1 MAGRHQ
7 PSRDAMLRLTVE
19 AMDLGPG
26 VRAVA
31 LDLMD
36 PEIEAPVAGGEAAGL
51 WSRALAALAGD
62 ETVVL
67 DFQAHL
73 ERVRAFCEEN
83 DIRFRDT
90 GAGGVVVA
98 EKDPDALARL
108 MERFEGETFG
118 ARAGKA
124 VDDGDAE
131 LERELRRRG
140 LDAYH
145 EAYPRYLFCA
155 ICDLETGSVTLVS
168 ERLWASEMARRLRPA
183 LKEFEVSVEMLM

>member
-1 MAGRHQ
+1 
-7 PSRDAMLRLTVE
+7 MLRLTVG
-19 AMDLGPG
+19 ALDLGPD

-31 LDLMD
+31 LELTD
-36 PEIEAPVAGGEAAGL
+36 PEMEEPVAGGEAAGI
-51 WSRALAALAGD
+51 WSRALGALAGD
-62 ETVVL
+62 ETVVV

-73 ERVRAFCEEN
+73 ERVREFCREH
-83 DIRFRDT
+83 DIRFRET
-90 GAGGVVVA
+90 EAGGVVVT
-98 EKDPDALARL
+98 EKNPEALGRL

-124 VDDGDAE
+124 VDEGDAE

-155 ICDLETGSVTLVS
+155 ICELETGSVTLVS
-168 ERLWASEMARRLRPA
+168 ERLWASEAARRLRAA
-183 LKEFEVSVEMLM
+183 LKELDVSVEMLM